1 MNHLVKLQNELI
13 KIHEQSKKTF
23 IFVTHDQEE
32 CFSISDK
39 VAVLNKG
46 VIEQFDT
53 PENIYS
59 NPATE
64 FVARF
69 VGFENFID
77 LKKTSKN
84 TYSSENNI
92 EFKVDRAKDKDI
104 VKATIRPDD
113 IKIVNEDSENTIDG
127 TVEIRTFLGKAYQ
140 YDVKTSIG
148 NLIVNSEN
156 SVVYEKGNKVKLQ
169 LPSNKIVIL

>member
-1 MNHLVKLQNELI
+1 MVDCILRICN
-13 KIHEQSKKTF
+13 
-23 IFVTHDQEE
+23 
-32 CFSISDK
+32 
-39 VAVLNKG
+39 
-46 VIEQFDT
+46 
-53 PENIYS
+53 
-59 NPATE
+59 
-64 FVARF
+64 
-69 VGFENFID
+69 
-77 LKKTSKN
+77 
-84 TYSSENNI
+84 ENNI